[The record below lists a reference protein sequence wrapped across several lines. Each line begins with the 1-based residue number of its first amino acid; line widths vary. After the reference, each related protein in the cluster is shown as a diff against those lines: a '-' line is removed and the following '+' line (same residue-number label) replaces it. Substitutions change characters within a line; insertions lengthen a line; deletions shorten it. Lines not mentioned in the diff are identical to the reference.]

1 MQEFDLGSFGAALP
15 LPLPP
20 RPRETAPVAMAPTAA
35 PAAAPLPEATAPTI
49 GVTKRINAGSAN
61 KATIINVKPV
71 MDLISTFSPP
81 PLPMSRNATEYTIA
95 AAGL

>member
-1 MQEFDLGSFGAALP
+1 MGAAFP

-20 RPRETAPVAMAPTAA
+20 RPRDTAPVAIAPAAA

-49 GVTKRINAGSAN
+49 GVTNRINAGSAN
-61 KATIINVKPV
+61 KATIINVNPV
-71 MDLISTFSPP
+71 IEPTRASC
-81 PLPMSRNATEYTIA
+81 PLVLPIKRNATEYTMA